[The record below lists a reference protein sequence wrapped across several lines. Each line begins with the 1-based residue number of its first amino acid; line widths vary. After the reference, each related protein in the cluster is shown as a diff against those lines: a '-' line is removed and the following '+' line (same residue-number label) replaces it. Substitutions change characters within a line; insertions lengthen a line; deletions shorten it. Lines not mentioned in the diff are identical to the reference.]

1 MHTDSPKPDL
11 PKPKKNYVTTRR
23 LTEPELFE
31 RASQLIE
38 ERFQRGDA
46 YCEPKAVKDFLQYKL
61 AHKDREV
68 FSIMLLDSQH
78 RLIEYR
84 EMFAGTIN
92 AAPVYIR
99 EIIKAVVQTN
109 AAAVI
114 CSHNHPS
121 GVPEPSRADISV
133 TERLKKALD
142 LIDVTL
148 LDHIVVGETT
158 VSFAERGLL

>member
-1 MHTDSPKPDL
+1 MHTDNPC

-23 LTEPELFE
+23 LTEIELFN

-46 YCEPKAVKDFLQYKL
+46 YCNPQNVKDFLQYKL
-61 AHKDREV
+61 AHQEREV
-68 FSIMLLDSQH
+68 FSVMLLDSQH
-78 RLIEYR
+78 RLIEFR
-84 EMFAGTIN
+84 ELFQGTIN
-92 AAPVYIR
+92 AAPVYAR
-99 EIIKAVVQTN
+99 EVVKAALETN

-114 CSHNHPS
+114 FSHNHPS
-121 GVPEPSRADISV
+121 GVPEPSEADKRV
-133 TERLKKALD
+133 TERLKQALQ
-142 LIDVTL
+142 LIDITI